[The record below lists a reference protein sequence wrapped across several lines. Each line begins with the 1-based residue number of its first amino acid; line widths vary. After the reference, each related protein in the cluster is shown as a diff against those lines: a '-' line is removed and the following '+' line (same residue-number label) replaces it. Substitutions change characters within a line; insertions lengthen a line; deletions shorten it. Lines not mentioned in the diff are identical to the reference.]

1 MTPAWDPNQWK
12 IWNLFVTCLNASLKP
27 ICDAFETNLLPAWNL
42 SETDLNSIW
51 NLPEPYRTHAW
62 NLSETFPSRSD
73 TYLNLVQFSCFHA
86 TAIALKLLE
95 NYLKRVWS
103 VGSMPETLPEACLK
117 LTWTLPEANWSH
129 LKPPEV
135 IWTHL
140 EPKVSKIHDRS
151 FIFGKFIEK
160 VLKTHD
166 TLDFLKNQHKK

>member
-1 MTPAWDPNQWK
+1 ME
-12 IWNLFVTCLNASLKP
+12 NLES
-27 ICDAFETNLLPAWNL
+27 ICDVSKRFLETDLRCVWNHLVPAWNL
-42 SETDLNSIW
+42 SETDLNYIW
-51 NLPEPYRTHAW
+51 NLPEPYRTHAL

-95 NYLKRVWS
+95 NYLKRAWNLS
-103 VGSMPETLPEACLK
+103 VACLKPLWNPPETCLK

-140 EPKVSKIHDRS
+140 DPKVTQIHDRT
-151 FIFGKFIEK
+151 FIFWKFIEQ
-160 VLKTHD
+160 VL
-166 TLDFLKNQHKK
+166 